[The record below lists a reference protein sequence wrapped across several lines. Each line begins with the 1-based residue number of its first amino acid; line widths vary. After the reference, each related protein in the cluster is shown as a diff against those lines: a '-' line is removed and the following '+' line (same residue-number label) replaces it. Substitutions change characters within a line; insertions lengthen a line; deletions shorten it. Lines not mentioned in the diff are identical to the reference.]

1 MCAHP
6 QTCILNLYCL
16 SVYLSTLSDPNNW
29 KTNIQTKTCTCS
41 RQLPSQQPKG
51 ENNTNIWQPMAE
63 GTRCIYPDNRVL
75 SNPTVMCWCA
85 DTSRSLPEWQ
95 ETVTKDL
102 VHHSTR
108 QVCEEFFMEQQ
119 RTDRTSINFIIG
131 SSCLRVS
138 AMWEL
143 WRWTPG
149 TLSRQGHLSSYLN
162 SDHSSQSESWILL
175 TKSRQKRKRSWEAIL
190 SQ

>member
-1 MCAHP
+1 MFTLNKLSIRLLYLRGTCTCAHP
-6 QTCILNLYCL
+6 QTCILNLYCRSTYQL
-16 SVYLSTLSDPNNW
+16 FLTQTIEKRTFKQRLALAHDSSLHNNQRVKTTQIFDNRWQKEQDVY
-29 KTNIQTKTCTCS
+29 IQTTEYYPT
-41 RQLPSQQPKG
+41 LP
-51 ENNTNIWQPMAE
+51 
-63 GTRCIYPDNRVL
+63 
-75 SNPTVMCWCA
+75 WCA

-95 ETVTKDL
+95 KTVTKDL

-138 AMWEL
+138 AVWEL

-149 TLSRQGHLSSYLN
+149 TLSR
-162 SDHSSQSESWILL
+162 
-175 TKSRQKRKRSWEAIL
+175 
-190 SQ
+190 